1 VQGEDCDLTAAVRAA
16 QKGDEYAFT
25 RVFRAVHPR
34 LLGYV
39 RTMVAERDAE
49 DVTAEA
55 WLHISRDISRFS
67 GDADRF
73 RGWTTRI
80 ARNRA
85 LDHLRALGRRPQEAH
100 VEDTTLAELPG
111 GADTEEQAIDALATS
126 RAFSLVSRLPQE
138 QAGAVV
144 LRAVLGLDAQRA
156 ATLLGCR
163 PGAVRT
169 ATHRGLRRLAK
180 LCADVLDGQQEWPFA
195 ERVPDRMPDGVTENH
210 RSAL

>member
-1 VQGEDCDLTAAVRAA
+1 VQGADSELTAAVQAA
-16 QKGDEYAFT
+16 QEGDETAFT

-85 LDHLRALGRRPQEAH
+85 LDHLRALSRRPQETHA
-100 VEDTTLAELPG
+100 EDAAIAELPG
-111 GADTEEQAIDALATS
+111 RADTAEEAIAALATT
-126 RAFSLVSRLPQE
+126 RAFSLVRRLPQE

-144 LRAVLGLDAQRA
+144 LRTVLGLDARRA

-169 ATHRGLRRLAK
+169 ANHRGLRRLAQ
-180 LCADVLDGQQEWPFA
+180 LVADRTETRKEWLVA
-195 ERVPDRMPDGVTENH
+195 ERVTDGVPDGVTQNN